1 MGPENLTSLLAQLTK
16 NEYIVLSK
24 FLKFRFNRR
33 QRYREMILISTARK
47 KSEVK
52 SSCLFLQ
59 NVQCMHWMMET
70 ESHNE

>member
-24 FLKFRFNRR
+24 FQKFRFNRR

-47 KSEVK
+47 KK
-52 SSCLFLQ
+52 
-59 NVQCMHWMMET
+59 
-70 ESHNE
+70 